1 MYKSSSFV
9 CVIYCARLLMKYMY
23 VCIIKIVM
31 CMARLLVDHPFSTIN
46 WWNLIIRMSKTLQR
60 IPVDELTL
68 LSDNWAVV
76 IFWVIQVLLTPAGVE
91 RSASKQQFPSGL
103 HYPGRSRLSRF
114 ITSGFKTLVRFGLA
128 PGLTVNTEIVS
139 SNLSQCPQASGCST
153 VYQRYVITTEVQ
165 SIQSVFHSFIPLS
178 WTIQCEECLKYLKF
192 SRSSSRDLWFHQN
205 NAMQIIK
212 WKQCSVSV
220 FRCNALGYLWSR
232 EFTL

>member
-1 MYKSSSFV
+1 
-9 CVIYCARLLMKYMY
+9 
-23 VCIIKIVM
+23 
-31 CMARLLVDHPFSTIN
+31 MARLLVDHPFSTIN

-139 SNLSQCPQASGCST
+139 SNRRQRPQASGCST

-178 WTIQCEECLKYLKF
+178 WTIQCEEYLKYLKF